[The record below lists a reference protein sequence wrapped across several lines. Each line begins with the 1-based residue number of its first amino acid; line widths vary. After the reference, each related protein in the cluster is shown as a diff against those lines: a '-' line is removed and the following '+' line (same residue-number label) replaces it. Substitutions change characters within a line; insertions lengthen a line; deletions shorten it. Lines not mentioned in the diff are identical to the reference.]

1 MVSSSQYDCSR
12 LEAVGQDVFISR
24 NVEIRRPHLVTLGSH
39 IAIDTGFYCTT
50 RTIIGDYVHI
60 APYVTFVGG
69 ETGLVELGHF
79 TTIAA
84 GSRIICASDEHLG
97 QGLVGPTIPEPQRDR
112 IIIAPVRF
120 EAFASVAT
128 NVVVMP
134 GVTLGE
140 GSVVGSGAFVNK
152 STEPWMIYVGS
163 PARPIK
169 ERPRQKMIQRA
180 RELGYD
186 V

>member
-1 MVSSSQYDCSR
+1 MVSGPQYDYSR
-12 LEAVGQDVFISR
+12 LKAVGQDVFISQ

-39 IAIDTGFYCTT
+39 VAIDTGFYCTT
-50 RTIIGDYVHI
+50 QTIIGDYIHI

-69 ETGLVELGHF
+69 ENGLVHLGHF
-79 TTIAA
+79 STIAA

-97 QGLVGPTIPEPQRDR
+97 HGLVGPTIPEPQRDR
-112 IIIAPVRF
+112 IVVAPVKF

-152 STEPWMIYVGS
+152 STEPWTIWS
-163 PARPIK
+163 N
-169 ERPRQKMIQRA
+169 
-180 RELGYD
+180 
-186 V
+186 